1 MATGVSNAAG
11 CGISFVSRASQV
23 VENCTSAMIDA
34 ESLNSGLLAEPLD
47 QVVRVL
53 SPSILELSRAGV
65 VRLLG
70 IRPAPE
76 DQGRGRL
83 ALERL
88 VAGVGVFV
96 RRDKMALADGD
107 GIPLVYLYR
116 EDGLFVNAL
125 LVKHDLVDVEDA
137 YPFRYL
143 ARFMKRQADNRT
155 PAEPDST
162 TYPSSGPIS
171 A

>member
-1 MATGVSNAAG
+1 MRPAD
-11 CGISFVSRASQV
+11 GISFGSRASQV
-23 VENCTSAMIDA
+23 VENCTSAMNDTG
-34 ESLNSGLLAEPLD
+34 SLKSGLSSEPLD

-53 SPSILELSRAGV
+53 SPSILELSLAGV

-70 IRPAPE
+70 IRPAPQ
-76 DQGRGRL
+76 DQDRGRL

-96 RRDKMALADGD
+96 RRDKSSMADTDGL
-107 GIPLVYLYR
+107 PLVYLYR

-162 TYPSSGPIS
+162 THPSLGPVS